1 MVCASCESERVS
13 RRLSVVGVKTGGR
26 TSDASPAPMGGGGA
40 AAAEVGAAAAEPAT
54 EPPRPARGLRAP
66 FVSLTERAPAG
77 LGFTRP
83 RGASILG
90 PVDLRQL
97 EIFVKVAELGSFSKA
112 ADALFLTQPTVS
124 EHIQSL
130 EDELGVRL
138 LDRLGR
144 GAAVTKGGA
153 LLQGYAQRLL
163 ALSREARQ
171 AMESFQGRM
180 SGELLVGASTIPGEY
195 ILPALIGRFKEK
207 FPDIAITLLI
217 GGSQAVTEWVAEG
230 RAEVGVVGA
239 RSGHR
244 GIEFRELLPDDIV
257 LIVGAAHP
265 WHGRKQVTLEEL
277 RAEPL
282 LLRERGS
289 GTRAALEA
297 ALTQAGTDIARLPRR
312 RRDGLDPGDQAG
324 GEGRVSACRSCR
336 GGPSRRSAGRAASG
350 ASASKDLKITRAFY
364 LATHR
369 ERSRSPLAEAFRA
382 FVEAEAV

>member
-1 MVCASCESERVS
+1 
-13 RRLSVVGVKTGGR
+13 
-26 TSDASPAPMGGGGA
+26 
-40 AAAEVGAAAAEPAT
+40 
-54 EPPRPARGLRAP
+54 
-66 FVSLTERAPAG
+66 
-77 LGFTRP
+77 
-83 RGASILG
+83 
-90 PVDLRQL
+90 VDLRQL

-112 ADALFLTQPTVS
+112 AEALFLTQPTVS
-124 EHIQSL
+124 EHIRSL

-195 ILPALIGRFKEK
+195 ILPGLIGRFKEK

-217 GGSQAVTEWVAEG
+217 GASQTVTEWVAEG
-230 RAEVGVVGA
+230 RAEVGIVGA

-244 GIEFRELLPDDIV
+244 SVEFRELLPDDIV
-257 LIVGAAHP
+257 LIVSATHP
-265 WHGRKQVTLEEL
+265 WHGRKQVTLDEL
-277 RAEPL
+277 RSEPL

-289 GTRAALEA
+289 GTRAALERALA
-297 ALTQAGTDIARLPRR
+297 ASATDLSAFRVVGEMGSTQAIKQAVKAGVGVSFVSSRAVDDESRAGALWCLP
-312 RRDGLDPGDQAG
+312 
-324 GEGRVSACRSCR
+324 VN
-336 GGPSRRSAGRAASG
+336 
-350 ASASKDLKITRAFY
+350 DLKIARAFY

-382 FVEAEAV
+382 FVEAEAA

>member
-1 MVCASCESERVS
+1 M
-13 RRLSVVGVKTGGR
+13 
-26 TSDASPAPMGGGGA
+26 
-40 AAAEVGAAAAEPAT
+40 
-54 EPPRPARGLRAP
+54 
-66 FVSLTERAPAG
+66 
-77 LGFTRP
+77 
-83 RGASILG
+83 
-90 PVDLRQL
+90 DLRQL

-124 EHIQSL
+124 EHIRTL

-153 LLQGYAQRLL
+153 LLLSYAQRLL
-163 ALSREARQ
+163 ALAREARQ

-217 GGSQAVTEWVAEG
+217 GSSQAVTEWVAEG

-239 RSGHR
+239 RSSHR
-244 GIEFRELLPDDIV
+244 GIDFRELMPDDIA
-257 LIVGAAHP
+257 LIVSANHP
-265 WHGRKQVTLEEL
+265 WHGRKQVTIEEL

-289 GTRAALEA
+289 GTRAALESALDA
-297 ALTQAGTDIARLPRR
+297 AGVDLAGLRVVGEMGSTQAIK
-312 RRDGLDPGDQAG
+312 QAVKASVG
-324 GEGRVSACRSCR
+324 ISLL
-336 GGPSRRSAGRAASG
+336 SRRAVEEECRVGTLWCLRV
-350 ASASKDLKITRAFY
+350 KNLKINRAFY
-364 LATHR
+364 LATNR

-382 FVEAEAV
+382 FVEAEAA

>member
-1 MVCASCESERVS
+1 
-13 RRLSVVGVKTGGR
+13 
-26 TSDASPAPMGGGGA
+26 
-40 AAAEVGAAAAEPAT
+40 
-54 EPPRPARGLRAP
+54 
-66 FVSLTERAPAG
+66 
-77 LGFTRP
+77 
-83 RGASILG
+83 
-90 PVDLRQL
+90 VDLRQL
-97 EIFVKVAELGSFSKA
+97 EIFVRVAELGSFSKA

-124 EHIQSL
+124 EHIKSL

-163 ALSREARQ
+163 ALSRETRQ

-217 GGSQAVTEWVAEG
+217 GDSHAVTEWVAEG

-239 RSGHR
+239 RSSHR
-244 GIEFRELLPDDIV
+244 GIDFRELLPDDIV
-257 LIVGAAHP
+257 LIVCAAHP

-297 ALTQAGTDIARLPRR
+297 ALALAGADIGAFRVVGEMGSTQAIK
-312 RRDGLDPGDQAG
+312 QAVKASVG
-324 GEGRVSACRSCR
+324 VSLV
-336 GGPSRRSAGRAASG
+336 SRRAVEEECRVGSLWGLRV
-350 ASASKDLKITRAFY
+350 KDLKITRAFY